1 MKLISL
7 IFSLSIIIILILLIL
22 PIQII
27 LNIFNLKLKYSAPF
41 YFFKLLNYFMGVNIE
56 LDQESRNNLR
66 NTNDVGNLYVSNHVS
81 FFDIITIGSL
91 IKSTFIAK
99 KEVKAMGIFGLL
111 AVLNNTFF
119 IDNTKAAKALGYTN
133 DIQKKLLNGQNL
145 ILFPEGTT
153 SDGSSIRSFKSS
165 FFESANSKYTCPNSG
180 EEKYIRVQ
188 PITLSYLKKSGLP
201 MGTAIRREIAWIGD
215 NSSIIEIMKNYLMSA
230 NVSISIKIHDP
241 VTIEDFGDRKKLSAH
256 CEETILTSLTDTLHA
271 TTS

>member
-1 MKLISL
+1 MKFISL
-7 IFSLSIIIILILLIL
+7 ILSLSLIIILILLIL

-27 LNIFNLKLKYSAPF
+27 SNIFNLRLKYIAPY

-56 LDQESRNNLR
+56 LDQESRNHLR

-91 IKSTFIAK
+91 IKSSFIAK
-99 KEVKAMGIFGLL
+99 KEVKAMGIFGFL
-111 AVLNNTFF
+111 ATLNNTFF
-119 IDNTKAAKALGYTN
+119 IDNTKATKALAYSN
-133 DIQKKLLNGQNL
+133 NIQKKLLKGQNL

-201 MGTAIRREIAWIGD
+201 MGTATRREIAWIGD

-256 CEETILTSLTDTLHA
+256 CENIILTSLTDTLHA
-271 TTS
+271 TAS